1 MGLILLEIT
10 FENLVWDFN
19 IKDAGKKWKNMENM
33 IIDRVIEYLVKLKW
47 RLVSAW
53 ISDILYSLDSS
64 VFALLK
70 SIKNSGPV
78 EIRRKIR
85 YTLKQ
90 KGITIN
96 VDGLVLW
103 LGSFYNESLR
113 YCHMYS
119 FVEGNLLY

>member
-1 MGLILLEIT
+1 MQEKNG
-10 FENLVWDFN
+10 
-19 IKDAGKKWKNMENM
+19 KNMENM
-33 IIDRVIEYLVKLKW
+33 IIDRVIEYFVKLKW

-53 ISDILYSLDSS
+53 ISNILYSLDSS

-78 EIRRKIR
+78 QIRTKIR
-85 YTLKQ
+85 STVKQ
-90 KGITIN
+90 KAITIN
-96 VDGLVLW
+96 VEGLVLCV
-103 LGSFYNESLR
+103 GSFYNKSSR